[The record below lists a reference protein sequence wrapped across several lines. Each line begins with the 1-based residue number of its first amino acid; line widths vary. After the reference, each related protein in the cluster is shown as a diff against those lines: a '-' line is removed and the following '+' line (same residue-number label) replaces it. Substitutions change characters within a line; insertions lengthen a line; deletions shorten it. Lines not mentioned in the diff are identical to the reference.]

1 MLAALLAVAGLA
13 IVAWFVRGGRGGM
26 RALATLDR
34 GQARRRYRRTIARG
48 VVAFGASS
56 IVGLALI
63 GRLGALLRVPVE
75 LVPLRAPLLAVAE
88 PASYVDAAAIGIAA
102 GEIVLMALL
111 LVQRAR
117 GKGAGMPIGGAG
129 LMPRDVG
136 ELRWAALLAVTSG
149 VVEELFFRLFLP
161 LVMAMVIGYA
171 VVGLGVAAAAFA
183 AVHRYQGWRGMA
195 ATGAVGL
202 VLAAV
207 YLGSGCLWLAVAVH
221 VAINLNALVV
231 RPVVGG
237 AVSFHHPGEGRRPVG
252 GPQ

>member
-1 MLAALLAVAGLA
+1 MIAALLAAAGLA

-34 GQARRRYRRTIARG
+34 GQARRRYRRTIGRG
-48 VVAFGASS
+48 VVAFGLSS
-56 IVGLALI
+56 VVGLGLI
-63 GRLGALLRVPVE
+63 GRVGALWQVPAE

-88 PASYVDAAAIGIAA
+88 AAGYVDAVVVGIAA
-102 GEIVLMALL
+102 GEVL
-111 LVQRAR
+111 LVAMLLVRRAR
-117 GKGAGMPIGGAG
+117 GKRAAMPIGGAG
-129 LMPRDVG
+129 LMPRDPG

-149 VVEELFFRLFLP
+149 VIEELFFRLLLP
-161 LVMAMVIGYA
+161 LVVAMATGSA
-171 VVGLGVAAAAFA
+171 VMGLVVAVAAFG
-183 AVHRYQGWRGMA
+183 AVHRYQGWRGMV

-207 YLGSGCLWLAVAVH
+207 YLGSGRLWLAVAVH

-237 AVSFHHPGEGRRPVG
+237 LRA
-252 GPQ
+252 

>member
-1 MLAALLAVAGLA
+1 MLATLLAVAGLA

-34 GQARRRYRRTIARG
+34 RQARRRYRRTIVRG
-48 VVAFGASS
+48 VVAFGVSS

-63 GRLGALLRVPVE
+63 GRIEALCTVPAE
-75 LVPLRAPLLAVAE
+75 LLPLRRPLIAVAE

-102 GEIVLMALL
+102 GEIVLVALL
-111 LVQRAR
+111 LVQRSR
-117 GKGAGMPIGGAG
+117 GQGAGMPIGGAG
-129 LMPRDVG
+129 LMPRDIG

-149 VVEELFFRLFLP
+149 VVEELFFRLLLP
-161 LVMAMVIGYA
+161 LVVAMGTGSA
-171 VVGLGVAAAAFA
+171 VVGLAVAAAAFA

-207 YLGSGCLWLAVAVH
+207 YLGSGFFWLAVAVH

-237 AVSFHHPGEGRRPVG
+237 AVSFHHPRG
-252 GPQ
+252 GSRGPR

>member
-1 MLAALLAVAGLA
+1 MLAALLAAAGLA

-34 GQARRRYRRTIARG
+34 GQARRRYRRTIGRG
-48 VVAFGASS
+48 VVAFGVSS
-56 IVGLALI
+56 ILGLALI
-63 GRLGALLRVPVE
+63 GRLGALLRVPVKMM
-75 LVPLRAPLLAVAE
+75 PLRAPLLTLAE

-102 GEIVLMALL
+102 GEVVLVALL

-117 GKGAGMPIGGAG
+117 GKRAAMPIGGAG
-129 LMPRDVG
+129 LMPRDLG

-149 VVEELFFRLFLP
+149 VSEELFFRLFLP
-161 LVMAMVIGYA
+161 LVVA
-171 VVGLGVAAAAFA
+171 VVTGSAGAGLIVAAAAFA
-183 AVHRYQGWRGMA
+183 VVHRYQGWRGMA

-207 YLGSGCLWLAVAVH
+207 HLGSGSLWLAMAVH

-237 AVSFHHPGEGRRPVG
+237 MRT
-252 GPQ
+252 